1 MSHKALGIPVLFR
14 PSTVINIP
22 QKNIKSEY
30 ETCYKRREKNVKYLN
45 STSTFSIPRRRQ
57 RKRERSCLNLF

>member
-1 MSHKALGIPVLFR
+1 MSHKALGIPVLLR

-30 ETCYKRREKNVKYLN
+30 ETCNKRGEKNVKYVN
-45 STSTFSIPRRRQ
+45 SRSTFSIPRRRQ
-57 RKRERSCLNLF
+57 RKRERLYSNLF